1 MTKKLLTFSIVLCS
15 LFSFGQ
21 KYNLKKDL
29 EDIIKN
35 KQATVAVSVNSLDD
49 NFNLNIS
56 GDKRLP
62 MQSVFKFH
70 IALAILD
77 GVDKGD
83 IALNDFVLITRNQLL
98 ENTWSPMR
106 ERFPKKGNV
115 KIRLSQILKYT
126 VSESDNNGADILI
139 RMLDGP
145 ANVEKFITQ
154 QGIKDFSIKFNEEEM
169 HRITDLQYQN
179 YTTTNSLNQ
188 LLKRFYEGKIVSKE
202 STEFL
207 MNALVETNTGKKR
220 LIAQLP
226 QVTTLAHKTGTSFT
240 ENGLTAATND
250 AGIVTLPNGK
260 HYVISVFVSDSKENE
275 ETNEKIIA
283 DISKKVFDY
292 FLETNNHQKN
302 K

>member
-1 MTKKLLTFSIVLCS
+1 MTRKLLTLLFVINFV
-15 LFSFGQ
+15 FSFAQ
-21 KYNLKKDL
+21 KSTLKKDL
-29 EDIIKN
+29 EKIIQG

-49 NFNLNIS
+49 NFNLNIN
-56 GDKRLP
+56 GDKKLP

-70 IALAILD
+70 IALAVLD
-77 GVDKGD
+77 HVDKGD
-83 IALNDFVLITRNQLL
+83 FTVNNLILVTRNQLKD
-98 ENTWSPMR
+98 NTWSPMR
-106 ERFPKKGNV
+106 ERFPKTGNL
-115 KIRLSQILKYT
+115 KIRLSQILNYT

-145 ANVEKFITQ
+145 ALVEKFINQ

-169 HRITDLQYQN
+169 HKITDRQYQN

-188 LLKRFYEGKIVSKE
+188 LFKKFYEGQVLSKE

-207 MNALVETNTGKKR
+207 MKALLETNTGKNR

-226 QVTTLAHKTGTSFT
+226 KGTLVAHKTGTSFT

-260 HYVISVFVSDSKENE
+260 HYAISVFVSDSKENE

-292 FLETNNHQKN
+292 FSEN

>member
-1 MTKKLLTFSIVLCS
+1 MTKKLLTLLIVAFS
-15 LFSFGQ
+15 LFSFAQ
-21 KYNLKKDL
+21 KSALKKDL
-29 EDIIKN
+29 KNIIKD

-49 NFNLNIS
+49 HFNLNIN

-70 IALAILD
+70 IALAVLD
-77 GVDKGD
+77 RVDKGD
-83 IALNDFVLITRNQLL
+83 FKINNLVLVTRNQLQ
-98 ENTWSPMR
+98 EKTWSPMR
-106 ERFPKKGNV
+106 EMFPRKGNIKV
-115 KIRLSQILKYT
+115 RLNQILSYT
-126 VSESDNNGADILI
+126 VSQSDNNGADILMRLI
-139 RMLDGP
+139 DGP
-145 ANVEKFITQ
+145 PTVQKFIAD

-169 HRITDLQYQN
+169 HKITDLQYQN

-188 LLKRFYEGKIVSKE
+188 VFTKFYEGKMLSKE

-207 MNALVETNTGKKR
+207 MNALVETNTGKNR
-220 LIAQLP
+220 LVAQLP
-226 QVTTLAHKTGTSFT
+226 EGTVVAHKTGTSFT
-240 ENGLTAATND
+240 ENGLTAAVND

-292 FLETNNHQKN
+292 FSKKNNK
-302 K
+302 